1 MRSNIYIRLL
11 LVDTWRWCYK
21 LALIW
26 NNNDNGSDSG
36 SGFCS
41 DDSGGGFCTDD
52 SGSAFCSDDSGSSD
66 EDDNDDDDDDED
78 DHDYAKINALYKE

>member
-52 SGSAFCSDDSGSSD
+52 SAFCSDDSGSSD